1 MGFIRWGLLLLLWWS
16 RTVLVHYL
24 VWFCKMG
31 LYLQSLQS
39 QIHSQDPWM
48 GCANSSYTNDYNLFY
63 HNIYTDIPE
72 CSALILR
79 FILWHITPD
88 SIVCSGQVTLK
99 FSVFLYSEPSFL
111 YIDCLFGLFTE
122 DSIAL
127 SLDEEAF
134 SFVTDKRKWSWEIKT
149 NEEERDGKTAVIVAP
164 LKIGKV
170 KWVFGWLLFLYNH
183 FVHIAFFV
191 WRPTVL

>member
-1 MGFIRWGLLLLLWWS
+1 M
-16 RTVLVHYL
+16 RTVAIQC
-24 VWFCKMG
+24 FFF
-31 LYLQSLQS
+31 
-39 QIHSQDPWM
+39 
-48 GCANSSYTNDYNLFY
+48 FY
-63 HNIYTDIPE
+63 HTIYTDIPE

-134 SFVTDKRKWSWEIKT
+134 SLVTDKRKWSWEIKT
-149 NEEERDGKTAVIVAP
+149 NEEERDGKTALIVAP

-183 FVHIAFFV
+183 FVHIAFFCIKTHCIIARSV
-191 WRPTVL
+191 NRPKRMYIFMWFAARLIFTLLYFNLATSKLCG

>member
-1 MGFIRWGLLLLLWWS
+1 
-16 RTVLVHYL
+16 
-24 VWFCKMG
+24 MG

-39 QIHSQDPWM
+39 QIHSHQDPWV
-48 GCANSSYTNDYNLFY
+48 GCANSSYTFFFFFLTITSTQTSQN
-63 HNIYTDIPE
+63 
-72 CSALILR
+72 AL
-79 FILWHITPD
+79 LWFWDSFSDNITPD
-88 SIVCSGQVTLK
+88 SIVFSGQVTLK

-111 YIDCLFGLFTE
+111 YIDCLFDLFTE

-170 KWVFGWLLFLYNH
+170 KWVFGWHLFLYNH
-183 FVHIAFFV
+183 FVHIAFFF
-191 WRPTVL
+191 LY